1 MMISKPWPA
10 PHPRATNQRCFPL
23 LFLGLGTVVW
33 LSLATLHLPQ
43 HTLLRALLREWQ
55 AFTGIP
61 NDKLLHGVLYFGV
74 CLLLY
79 QFVRH
84 SVERLAA
91 PLWSGI
97 LASGL
102 GLLMEILQ
110 GALSYYGY
118 AQRAFDLHD
127 AFANLLG
134 AAAATFLLFIR
145 TMRHSTRSN
154 NPKKRHAR
162 IFFTRYVI
170 SKSTSC
176 AKVLDV
182 TQ

>member
-1 MMISKPWPA
+1 M
-10 PHPRATNQRCFPL
+10 
-23 LFLGLGTVVW
+23 
-33 LSLATLHLPQ
+33 
-43 HTLLRALLREWQ
+43 
-55 AFTGIP
+55 
-61 NDKLLHGVLYFGV
+61 
-74 CLLLY
+74 
-79 QFVRH
+79 RH

-91 PLWSGI
+91 PLRSGI

-134 AAAATFLLFIR
+134 AAAATILLFIR
-145 TMRHSTRSN
+145 AIRPLHPSN
-154 NPKKRHAR
+154 NPKKHHAR

>member
-1 MMISKPWPA
+1 M
-10 PHPRATNQRCFPL
+10 
-23 LFLGLGTVVW
+23 
-33 LSLATLHLPQ
+33 
-43 HTLLRALLREWQ
+43 
-55 AFTGIP
+55 
-61 NDKLLHGVLYFGV
+61 
-74 CLLLY
+74 
-79 QFVRH
+79 RH
-84 SVERLAA
+84 SSERLTA

-110 GALSYYGY
+110 GVLSYYGY

-134 AAAATFLLFIR
+134 AAAATILLFIR
-145 TMRHSTRSN
+145 AMHPPHPSN
-154 NPKKRHAR
+154 TPKKRHPR

-170 SKSTSC
+170 SKSASC

>member
-1 MMISKPWPA
+1 MMISNPWPA
-10 PHPRATNQRCFPL
+10 PHPRATIQRSFPL

-33 LSLATLHLPQ
+33 LSLATLRLPQ
-43 HTLLRALLREWQ
+43 HTLLHVLLREWQ

-79 QFVRH
+79 QFMRH
-84 SVERLAA
+84 SSERLAA
-91 PLWSGI
+91 PLGAGI

-110 GALSYYGY
+110 GVLSYYGY

-134 AAAATFLLFIR
+134 AATATCLLFIR
-145 TMRHSTRSN
+145 AMRHPSRSN

-162 IFFTRYVI
+162 ICFTRYVI

-182 TQ
+182 TH